1 MKNPFN
7 QLCVWP
13 GTLMEAN
20 QAEDFV
26 NFFQE
31 EMGVRV
37 QFKTV
42 LFTNPDLDERSRP
55 IAATGGRSDVFFYIH
70 DEDITKF
77 AVPRLGLGIRWWE
90 DVIHYNEGNEHLYPQ
105 EFIQENP
112 PTW

>member
-1 MKNPFN
+1 MENFN

-13 GTLMEAN
+13 GTLLEAN
-20 QAEDFV
+20 QVEEFTS
-26 NFFQE
+26 FFKE

-42 LFTNPDLDERSRP
+42 IFTNPDLDGSGQPVED
-55 IAATGGRSDVFFYIH
+55 TGGRSDLFFYIH
-70 DEDITKF
+70 DEDVTKF
-77 AVPRLGLGIRWWE
+77 AVPRLEMGIRWWE
-90 DVIHYNEGNEHLYPQ
+90 DVIKYNDNSHLYPA